1 MRLTDD
7 YQYVSEEEQQISKN
21 SDKKELPKK
30 LTKDDWIKFNE
41 WIKEKEKDI
50 NSELLQEHFRYQ
62 RPSDMLQDLYRIND
76 KKKNNEPVNLTKSGL
91 SNLKNEIENIDEEE
105 KEIEK
110 PNEIVNIVE

>member
-7 YQYVSEEEQQISKN
+7 YQYVFEEEQQISKN
-21 SDKKELPKK
+21 SYKKELPKK

-41 WIKEKEKDI
+41 WINEKEKDI

-105 KEIEK
+105 KETEK